1 LANNI
6 KQQLPPGPQI
16 SFSEFMDKVNEN
28 PFNFLMDMIQKYGD
42 TVYLKLQQNDVYI
55 LSNPDHIEQILT
67 RDYKLFSKTRA
78 AELRPFLGN
87 GLLLNEGDSHRQHRK
102 IIQPLFLPKSIKS
115 YSNIMVDNIK
125 HISDNWQD
133 NTTIDV
139 SQEMTMLTMGVM
151 AESLFGINFRDRD
164 TFSKVSDAFTN
175 ILETLNRLI
184 HEPVEN
190 VLVVEKQS
198 ASTKTISDVEDDND
212 NNNNN
217 KKPNTFQDSIDYLN
231 QKIYALMDHIKKT
244 NPEKPNLIS
253 HLMKAEDPDT
263 GKVGLPEKQ
272 IRDETMIFLFAA
284 HDTTSTALTWS
295 LAYLATNQEA
305 QNKLHKELDSVLEG
319 TKVPTGDDLPKLKYT
334 EKIFKETLRIRPSVW
349 ALSRL
354 TNDEYKIGEYVIP
367 SNSIIFMSQYAMHN
381 NPKYYTDPDNF
392 NPDRWTKEFL
402 SKLPRF
408 AYFPFGGGIRS
419 CIGETFAV
427 QEGVLALATIFQRW
441 HIMPTAGEGSIS
453 FEPRNLAGFTKPK
466 YPIKVILKR
475 RN

>member
-1 LANNI
+1 
-6 KQQLPPGPQI
+6 
-16 SFSEFMDKVNEN
+16 MDKVNEN
-28 PFNFLMDMIQKYGD
+28 PFNFIMDIIQKYGD
-42 TVYLKLQQNDVYI
+42 IIYLKLKQDDVYI

-87 GLLLNEGDSHRQHRK
+87 GLLLNEGESHRQHRK

-125 HISDNWQD
+125 HISDNWQE

-139 SQEMTMLTMGVM
+139 SQEMTMLAMGIM
-151 AESLFGINFRDRD
+151 TESLFGINFRDRD

-175 ILETLNRLI
+175 ILEILNRLI
-184 HEPVEN
+184 HEPIEN
-190 VLVVEKQS
+190 VLVVEES
-198 ASTKTISDVEDDND
+198 ASTTGD
-212 NNNNN
+212 NN
-217 KKPNTFQDSIDYLN
+217 KKLNMFQESLDYLN

-253 HLMKAEDPDT
+253 HLMKAKDPDS
-263 GKVGLPEKQ
+263 GEVGLPEKQ

-295 LAYLATNQEA
+295 LAYLATNQKI
-305 QNKLHKELDSVLEG
+305 QDKLQQELDSVLEG
-319 TKVPTGDDLPKLKYT
+319 GRVPTSDDLPKLEYT

-354 TNDEYKIGEYVIP
+354 TNEEYKIGEYEIP
-367 SNSIIFMSQYAMHN
+367 SNSVIFMSQYAMHN
-381 NPKYYTDPDNF
+381 SPKYYEVPDNF
-392 NPDRWTKEFL
+392 IPDRWTKEFL
-402 SKLPRF
+402 FKLPRF

-427 QEGVLALATIFQRW
+427 QEGILALATIFQRW
-441 HIMPTAGEGSIS
+441 KILPTEEESIS
-453 FEPRNLAGFTKPK
+453 FEPKNLAGFTKPK
-466 YPIKVILKR
+466 YPIKVIVKR